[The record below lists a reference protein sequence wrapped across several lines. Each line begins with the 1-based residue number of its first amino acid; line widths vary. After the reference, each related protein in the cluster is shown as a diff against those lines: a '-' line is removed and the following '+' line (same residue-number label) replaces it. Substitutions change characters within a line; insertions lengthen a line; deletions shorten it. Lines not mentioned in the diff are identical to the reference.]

1 MRTVKIIAIICC
13 LFSVYYT
20 AVAQDTII
28 PDGRRWVMRE
38 YRPLYPPYGNRIT
51 ICHINGDTLI
61 NGHRYSK
68 LYKGSLECMIRREGT
83 KWYVYDYI
91 HEERISRDTLLF
103 DESLNVG
110 DTAWSDPREIEPPY
124 IVSEIGEIQDH
135 KYWHIAAEYWGFDT
149 WVQGIGWIDRLP
161 FDYAHY
167 LVGGVSISLICCV
180 DPGNDTLYVNRDLLY
195 LLETGIED
203 ISSDEISFTQRGGE
217 CVVTLPLDAAW
228 SATLSNSI
236 GVTVARCSGEGS
248 EVILPATSKGT
259 HILVVNVGGR
269 VVKKKVFIK

>member
-1 MRTVKIIAIICC
+1 MRKVKIIAIICC

-20 AVAQDTII
+20 AVAQDNII

-68 LYKGSLECMIRREGT
+68 LYKGSLNCMIRREGT

-91 HEERISRDTLLF
+91 MEEKMSRDTLLF
-103 DESLNVG
+103 DESYIVG
-110 DTAWSDPREIEPPY
+110 DTAWITPYEKEHY
-124 IVSEIGEIQDH
+124 IVSETGEMQGR
-135 KYWHIAAEYWGFDT
+135 KFWNVSYWYT
-149 WVQGIGWIDRLP
+149 WVQDVGWVTHFP
-161 FDYAHY
+161 FKHDHS
-167 LVGGVSISLICCV
+167 LVGGVSVDVICCV
-180 DPGNDTLYVNRDLLY
+180 DPGNDTLYVNRDLLH
-195 LLETGIED
+195 LLETNIEN

-217 CVVTLPLDAAW
+217 CVVTLPCEAAW
-228 SATLSNSI
+228 SATLSNSV

-248 EVILPATSKGT
+248 EIILPATSKGA